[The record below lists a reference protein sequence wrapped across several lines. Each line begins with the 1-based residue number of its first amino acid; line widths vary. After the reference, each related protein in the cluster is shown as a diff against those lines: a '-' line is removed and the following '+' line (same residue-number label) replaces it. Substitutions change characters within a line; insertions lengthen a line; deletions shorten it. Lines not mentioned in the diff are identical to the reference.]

1 MESLQTLVRNLAIII
16 LMANFLEM
24 LLPSKSMQGFV
35 KLIMGLFVISAVLGP
50 VTSLLHLPLNL
61 SVPAWTE
68 VNSHDMPVLAGN
80 NGLQAGKDAVQEQF
94 KLILKNQIEALVLGV
109 KGVEKTD
116 VEIQFE
122 ESAGGLM
129 DQPKVERVSIHV
141 NSTQTEIKSVEP
153 ITLGKFGG
161 QSQSEADDKSQSD
174 SKSQPQSQSQSER
187 TQTIQERVSALL
199 QIPKDRISVTEN

>member
-50 VTSLLHLPLNL
+50 VISLLHLPQNL

-80 NGLQAGKDAVQEQF
+80 NGLQAGRDAVQEQF

-129 DQPKVERVSIHV
+129 DQPRVAQVNILV
-141 NSTQTEIKSVEP
+141 NSDQTEIKSVEP
-153 ITLGKFGG
+153 INVGKSGG
-161 QSQSEADDKSQSD
+161 QSQSDSQS
-174 SKSQPQSQSQSER
+174 QPQSER

>member
-129 DQPKVERVSIHV
+129 DQPRVAQVNILV
-141 NSTQTEIKSVEP
+141 NSDQTEIKSVEP
-153 ITLGKFGG
+153 INVGKSGG
-161 QSQSEADDKSQSD
+161 QSQSD

>member
-50 VTSLLHLPLNL
+50 VTSMLHLSQNL
-61 SVPAWTE
+61 SIPAWTE
-68 VNSHDMPVLAGN
+68 VTSHDMPVLAGN
-80 NGLQAGKDAVQEQF
+80 NGLQAGRDAVQEQF
-94 KLILKNQIEALVLGV
+94 KLILKNQIEALALGI
-109 KGVEKTD
+109 KGVNKAD
-116 VEIQFE
+116 VEIQFA

-129 DQPKVERVSIHV
+129 DQPRVDRVSIHV
-141 NSTQTEIKSVEP
+141 NSDQTEIKSVEP
-153 ITLGKFGG
+153 INVGKTKGQPPSKPDSNSNF
-161 QSQSEADDKSQSD
+161 QSQS
-174 SKSQPQSQSQSER
+174 QSQSQSER
-187 TQTIQERVSALL
+187 ALAIQESVSALL